1 MSAETTPVTRWE
13 RELYFY
19 RNGTAG
25 GFFTKLVDAFLHA
38 DSENTLRLL
47 KAFPDELG
55 PAFRYRMESGYWE
68 DLCQRMKG

>member
-1 MSAETTPVTRWE
+1 MSKETTPVTRWE

-25 GFFTKLVDAFLHA
+25 GFFTNLVDAFFHA

-47 KAFPDELG
+47 KAFPDEL
-55 PAFRYRMESGYWE
+55 
-68 DLCQRMKG
+68 